1 MLFDERQVLW
11 VAAACYL
18 AGLVLGT
25 VSLIREKRHSR
36 VTMFSIIAIGY
47 LLQTLGLVMRG
58 QEVHGCPLGNIFEI
72 VQFASWSTTSLYLLI
87 GATFRLSMLGY
98 LSSSLAAA
106 LSLTSLAV
114 PSWDS
119 ARNSALSGG
128 NPFVA
133 MHAGLAMFAYGVF
146 ALLALTSL
154 LFLLRDHSL
163 QSKRLGGWFS
173 FLPSLVQLDMI
184 GYRLQGVGVGLLSIA
199 MGVGYMYWRLDEA
212 TVDRTKLLAVG
223 VLWIAYIISLVLRV
237 SGRLVGRR
245 FAWVCLLLYVAA
257 LLTLWPIDRSRHP
270 GTEPA
275 ASRTQATP

>member
-1 MLFDERQVLW
+1 
-11 VAAACYL
+11 
-18 AGLVLGT
+18 
-25 VSLIREKRHSR
+25 
-36 VTMFSIIAIGY
+36 
-47 LLQTLGLVMRG
+47 
-58 QEVHGCPLGNIFEI
+58 
-72 VQFASWSTTSLYLLI
+72 
-87 GATFRLSMLGY
+87 
-98 LSSSLAAA
+98 
-106 LSLTSLAV
+106 
-114 PSWDS
+114 
-119 ARNSALSGG
+119 
-128 NPFVA
+128 